1 MKDSEPNHEQLEV
14 AYARRYERVLVLL
27 AARLHEYISGLMED
41 QPRIDRVTV
50 RAKSPDRFLGKAATG
65 GENGFNYSDPLAQI
79 QDQIGARIVVFYR
92 DDVQR
97 VEKIV
102 NRYFAAIENRQLIPE
117 TESEFGYFGH
127 HLVLVLPTDVIDK
140 DMDDSMVPSFFELQ
154 IKTLFQHAWSEADHD
169 LGYKPGS
176 VPLTSDQKRKI
187 AFTSAQAWGADLI
200 FDELFRERG
209 EGNTTECRL
218 RNDGSIHETPE
229 PQP

>member
-1 MKDSEPNHEQLEV
+1 MKDSEQSHKQLET
-14 AYARRYERVLVLL
+14 AYACRYNRVLIPL
-27 AARLHEYISGLMED
+27 AARLHEYISELMED

-50 RAKSPDRFLGKAATG
+50 RAKSPGRFLGKAAMG
-65 GENGFNYSDPLAQI
+65 SENGFKYSDPLAQI
-79 QDQIGARIVVFYR
+79 QDQMGARIVVFYR

-97 VEKIV
+97 VEKVV

-127 HLVLVLPTDVIDK
+127 HLVLVLPTDVIDE

-169 LGYKPGS
+169 LGYKRGS

-200 FDELFRERG
+200 FDELFRKRG
-209 EGNTTECRL
+209 EGNTTECRP
-218 RNDGSIHETPE
+218 GSDRRGHDCM
-229 PQP
+229 